1 MESILKHGNRKKEKG
16 LTLIETVIALGVI
29 SIVSVSAFSIA
40 VFSTNQ
46 ISTSRIKNFFNNE
59 TKNFADL
66 YLAYDKETFLS
77 SINDLTG
84 YNFTDYENGK
94 IYYNLSLEYIP
105 ENNSSFAY
113 YVDLSFDGYVLNIKA
128 CNNKNVS
135 YIERSVTK

>member
-29 SIVSVSAFSIA
+29 SIVSISAFSIA

-46 ISTSRIKNFFNNE
+46 ISTSRIKNFFNIE

-66 YLAYDKETFLS
+66 YLAYDKDTFLTEL
-77 SINDLTG
+77 NELTG
-84 YNFTDYENGK
+84 SNFTDYTDGK

-105 ENNSSFAY
+105 SNSTYAY
-113 YVDLSFDGYVLNIKA
+113 YVDFKYDGYQLNIKA
-128 CNNKNVS
+128 CNNKNIA